1 MSIVDIFDFDIRA
14 LTFDKINPTYQA
26 RIDKEGKGMSGQYS
40 IFAKYNNKP
49 LSLCLTINQFK
60 GGQTSN
66 VDKNKKEFCDI
77 NDQQI
82 KFTVGLNPAE
92 ESTKKLK
99 EVLKQIEKKLDD
111 NIEYLLSDELKAKNK
126 PFKNYISISNI
137 KPYKIISEDDPDIKI
152 AVEDTEEHYGK
163 FIVKYIDDIK
173 TKRVSTIFE
182 SDTIDEDTNEYIK
195 YPSETRAEITKI
207 PIFNKKVRLMF
218 KLVRVWVSKS
228 PSSMCQ
234 GKKGYGI
241 TYKLQRVHI
250 FDKIKTNEEVD
261 ETNWFGHD
269 IRKIDKKDIKKDK
282 EVETEKIKEN
292 EKEEEIFEEVQENL
306 INQEEVEEIDN
317 IIEIIETPKKKKDR
331 RKTKDVNSE

>member
-92 ESTKKLK
+92 ESTRKLK

-111 NIEYLLSDELKAKNK
+111 NLEYLLSDELKAKNK
-126 PFKNYISISNI
+126 PFKNYISMSSI
-137 KPYKIISEDDPDIKI
+137 KPYKILSEDDPDVKI
-152 AVEDTEEHYGK
+152 TVEDTEEHYGK
-163 FIVKYIDDIK
+163 FIIKYIDDIK
-173 TKRVSTIFE
+173 TKHVSTIFE
-182 SDTIDEDTNEYIK
+182 SDAVDEETGEYIK
-195 YPSETRAEITKI
+195 YPSETRAEIAKI

-218 KLVRVWVSKS
+218 KLVRVWVSKTAS
-228 PSSMCQ
+228 RMCQ
-234 GKKGYGI
+234 DKKGYGI

-250 FDKIKTNEEVD
+250 FDTIKTTEEID

-269 IRKIDKKDIKKDK
+269 IQKINKKETKK
-282 EVETEKIKEN
+282 EESIKE
-292 EKEEEIFEEVQENL
+292 EKKEEEIFEEVRENL
-306 INQEEVEEIDN
+306 INQEEVEEVEN
-317 IIEIIETPKKKKDR
+317 IIEIIETPKKKKER
-331 RKTKDVNSE
+331 RKTKEVNSE